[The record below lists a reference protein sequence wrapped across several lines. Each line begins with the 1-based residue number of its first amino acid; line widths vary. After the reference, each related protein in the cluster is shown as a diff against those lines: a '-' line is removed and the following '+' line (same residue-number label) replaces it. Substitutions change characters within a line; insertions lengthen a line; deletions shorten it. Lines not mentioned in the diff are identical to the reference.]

1 MPVIFNVAAAI
12 GLMFF
17 FLVAVAMVGGALW
30 IFAHAFREL
39 QFARLAALNAD
50 ASRETLRASS
60 EAVDEL
66 AGHRERL
73 SRESGGL
80 PSDAELRRAAF
91 EQTAAEL
98 GLEDATLPEQYTDV
112 EQNAMRL
119 SPNGEADIPPD
130 SLYDIAAERER

>member
-1 MPVIFNVAAAI
+1 MTVVLNVAAAI

-30 IFAHAFREL
+30 IFAHALREV
-39 QFARLAALNAD
+39 QFARSAALGAD
-50 ASRETLRASS
+50 ATRETLRASS

-73 SRESGGL
+73 ARESPGF

-91 EQTAAEL
+91 EQMQDEL
-98 GLEDATLPEQYTDV
+98 GGEGATLPEQYGTTD
-112 EQNAMRL
+112 ENAMRL
-119 SPNGEADIPPD
+119 SPNGETDIRPD
-130 SLYDIAAERER
+130 ELYARTSHDV